1 MNDTKLDDGEDKA
14 GESDSERE
22 KEEGRAPRKGDRIEL
37 CNYDDSH
44 EAMAD
49 GTYWCSGTV
58 QLAIDDGDGGC
69 SVEVRRRSWRV
80 LGEFGWRRCMEV
92 PLLSICAICNLQSAW
107 RI

>member
-1 MNDTKLDDGEDKA
+1 VVVDYVNDTELDDGEDKA

-22 KEEGRAPRKGDRIEL
+22 KEEGRTPRKGDRIEL

-58 QLAIDDGDGGC
+58 QLAIDDGDVVWKCDDG
-69 SVEVRRRSWRV
+69 V
-80 LGEFGWRRCMEV
+80 GEYSGNLDGVAAWKF
-92 PLLSICAICNLQSAW
+92 LS
-107 RI
+107 